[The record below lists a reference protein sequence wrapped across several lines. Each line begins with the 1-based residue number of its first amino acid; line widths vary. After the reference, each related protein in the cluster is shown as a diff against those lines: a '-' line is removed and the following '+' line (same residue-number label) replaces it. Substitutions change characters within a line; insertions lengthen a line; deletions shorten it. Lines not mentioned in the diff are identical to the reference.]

1 MDAELLDFTRAALA
15 RGLGRPEI
23 ARVLTQ
29 AGWSQADVATALD
42 AFAEVDFPLPVPK
55 SRPYLSAREVFTYL
69 VLFAALYVSAFNLVS
84 LAFEFINR
92 FFPDPL
98 HTRSVA
104 AAADTIR
111 WNVASLIV
119 AFPLF
124 LFTFRLI
131 NKAIAEDPSKRGS
144 RPRKWLVYLTL
155 WVAVLVLTG
164 DLSVLIY
171 NVLGGELTIR
181 FALEV
186 ATVAVIAGGT
196 FTYFF
201 WDIRK
206 DEKP

>member
-1 MDAELLDFTRAALA
+1 VDSELLDFTRQALA

-23 ARVLTQ
+23 ARVLIE
-29 AGWSQADVATALD
+29 AGWSEPDITAALA

-55 SRPYLSAREVFTYL
+55 PRPYQSAREVFTYL
-69 VLFAALYVSAFNLVS
+69 VLFAALYVSEFNLIS

-92 FFPDPL
+92 SFPEPL
-98 HTRSVA
+98 HSQSAA

-124 LFTFRLI
+124 LFTFRSI
-131 NKAIAEDPSKRGS
+131 NKAISADPSKRGS

-171 NVLGGELTIR
+171 NVLGGELAIR
-181 FALEV
+181 FVLKV

-196 FTYFF
+196 FTYFSL
-201 WDIRK
+201 DIRK